1 MLVKIYRAIEEMD
14 KAARPVATIGTFDG
28 VHVGHR
34 AVIAQLKRLA
44 GERNTESLI
53 ITFDPHPRIV
63 LNKDVN
69 NLRFINNPQE
79 KIRLL
84 EKASVDQ
91 LLIMPFT
98 YEFSTITA
106 RDFIQ
111 NYLIDGLGV
120 QAMIVGYDHHFGRM
134 DDGDED
140 VAELLREYGIF
151 VERIPEQ
158 DVHDMAVSS
167 TKIRQAIMEGNI
179 PLANEFLGYP
189 YSLCGTVVHGNKLG
203 RTIGFPTANL
213 MLEYKLKLLPQDGVY
228 AVNVRFKGQ
237 SYQAML
243 NVGFK
248 PTVLGSGRSVE
259 VHIFDF
265 DQIIYG
271 EHLDVELIKKVRD
284 EKAFADL
291 HALKVQLERD
301 RESVRAILNS
311 I

>member
-1 MLVKIYRAIEEMD
+1 VKIYRAIEEMD

-44 GERNTESLI
+44 EERDTESLI
-53 ITFDPHPRIV
+53 ITFEPHPRIV

-84 EKASVDQ
+84 EKAGVDQ

-106 RDFIQ
+106 REFIR
-111 NYLIDGLGV
+111 NYLIGSLGV

-140 VAELLREYGIF
+140 VAALLREYGIH

-167 TKIRQAIMEGNI
+167 TKIRQAITEGNI

-228 AVNVRFKGQ
+228 AVKVRFKEQ
-237 SYQAML
+237 TYKAML

-259 VHIFDF
+259 VHIFNF
-265 DQIIYG
+265 NQIIYG
-271 EHLDVELIKKVRD
+271 EHLDVELIEKVRN
-284 EKAFADL
+284 EKAFPDL
-291 HALKVQLERD
+291 QSLKKQLEKD
-301 RESVRAILNS
+301 REIVQSILQ
-311 I
+311 